1 MNKELFPEFI
11 PIEDDSSWWWYKAKS
26 DLLFDIIDNIDSKK
40 RFTILEIGPGK
51 GNNLETL
58 SKFGTIDILETEVD
72 FINYLKNEKSI
83 HINNYFQ
90 KFEQIQK
97 KYELIVLLDVLEHI
111 ENPIKFLNNIYSI
124 LSDDG
129 IVVIGVPAFQ
139 SLWSDHDVKMKHY
152 KRYDW
157 NTLKVE
163 TNNHFEIKRKY
174 GFNYLLLPLRYLQI
188 KFSRKIHTVYE
199 TGWALNSFLYFIT
212 SIERFFRK
220 LHFSPKFGL
229 SIYAVLKKT

>member
-1 MNKELFPEFI
+1 MSEELFPEFI

-26 DLLFDIIDNIDSKK
+26 DLLFDIINNIDSKK

-83 HINNYFQ
+83 HINDYFQ

-111 ENPIKFLNNIYSI
+111 ENPIKFLKNIYSI

>member
-83 HINNYFQ
+83 HINDYFQ

>member
-1 MNKELFPEFI
+1 MSEELFPEFI

-26 DLLFDIIDNIDSKK
+26 DLLFDIINNIDSKK

-83 HINNYFQ
+83 HINEYFQ

-111 ENPIKFLNNIYSI
+111 EDPIAFLENIYSI
-124 LSDDG
+124 LSYDG

-163 TNNHFEIKRKY
+163 TNNHFKIEKKY
-174 GFNYLLLPLRYLQI
+174 GFNYLLLPLRYMQI

-199 TGWALNSFLYFIT
+199 TGWALNSLLYFIT

-220 LHFSPKFGL
+220 LNFSPKFGL

>member
-1 MNKELFPEFI
+1 MNHKLFPEFI

-26 DLLFDIIDNIDSKK
+26 NLLFEIINNIDSKN

-58 SKFGTIDILETEVD
+58 SKFGTIDILETEVN
-72 FINYLKNEKSI
+72 FINYLKKEKSMYVI
-83 HINNYFQ
+83 DYFQ

-97 KYELIVLLDVLEHI
+97 KYDLVILLDVLEHI
-111 ENPIKFLNNIYSI
+111 EYPILFLDSIYSI

-129 IVVIGVPAFQ
+129 FVVIGVPAFQ

-157 NTLKVE
+157 KTLKVE
-163 TNNHFEIKRKY
+163 TSKNFNIERKY
-174 GFNYLLLPLRYLQI
+174 GFNYLLLPIRYLQI

-199 TGWALNSFLYFIT
+199 TGWAINSFFYFIT
-212 SIERFFRK
+212 SLERFFRK

-229 SIYAVLKKT
+229 SIYAVLKKN

>member
-1 MNKELFPEFI
+1 MSEELFPEFI

-26 DLLFDIIDNIDSKK
+26 DLLFDIINNIDSKK

-83 HINNYFQ
+83 HINDYFQ

-111 ENPIKFLNNIYSI
+111 ENPIKFLKNIYSI

-212 SIERFFRK
+212 SIERFSSK
-220 LHFSPKFGL
+220 
-229 SIYAVLKKT
+229 Y